1 MIFDI
6 FNYSNFL
13 LRTKIYLSNDRFDVS
28 TLLNTIDRDMEME
41 TRLTLVFTIALHTTH
56 GIIHS
61 RVDKNNTV
69 LVSYSRNGVFF
80 V

>member
-41 TRLTLVFTIALHTTH
+41 TRLTLVFTIALQTTRLMELF
-56 GIIHS
+56 IH
-61 RVDKNNTV
+61 V
-69 LVSYSRNGVFF
+69 
-80 V
+80 